1 MQKLLVPLAISATI
15 LFSGCSKKQE
25 PEPTATATAPKVI
38 KKINITIKNDGD
50 CSLPANNDYM
60 SIPHE

>member
-1 MQKLLVPLAISATI
+1 MQKLLIPLAISATI

-25 PEPTATATAPKVI
+25 PEPTVAAPKVI
-38 KKINITIKNDGD
+38 KKVNITIKNDGE